1 MKVCLASSGGGHLRQ
16 LASLKELLSSV
27 DHYFVVEKTAYSQ
40 SLERVHRCF
49 FVPDVALA
57 NLKRSPKAWRNLL
70 VNLGVSLRASW
81 REKPDVILSAG
92 AGAALPSLLL
102 GWLLGKRTVFLETLA
117 HVRTP
122 SVTGRIAARFVAVHL
137 VQWEPLANLFPDAV
151 VVCPLVS
158 AKESLPPLSGAIRK
172 TLVTVG
178 THAPFDRL
186 VREVERLVEKGHIE
200 GTVTAQVGRGGY
212 RPPSMETFEECGQA
226 EMQNLLEDSDLVITH
241 AGTGS
246 ILAALEAGCRV
257 LAVARSAAAGEHYDD
272 HQLEILDELVRRKA
286 ILGAKDPSLLE
297 DLIGQIPFFESER
310 VRYDT
315 EPIEREILRL
325 LDRWSAGE
333 PRGKPS

>member
-200 GTVTAQVGRGGY
+200 GTVTAQGRISSAFDGNIRGMRPGRDAESARRFGFGHHPRRDRLHPCGLGSGLPGPGRGPERG
-212 RPPSMETFEECGQA
+212 RRRTLRRSP
-226 EMQNLLEDSDLVITH
+226 
-241 AGTGS
+241 AGN
-246 ILAALEAGCRV
+246 
-257 LAVARSAAAGEHYDD
+257 
-272 HQLEILDELVRRKA
+272 
-286 ILGAKDPSLLE
+286 P
-297 DLIGQIPFFESER
+297 
-310 VRYDT
+310 
-315 EPIEREILRL
+315 
-325 LDRWSAGE
+325 
-333 PRGKPS
+333 